1 MIYLISPAK
10 SLNMKSVP
18 HVTEYTTP
26 SFLEKSEKLVQ
37 IMKSYTPS
45 QLSDL
50 MGISSNLARTNA
62 ERYLNW
68 SLPFTKENA
77 KHAIFAFSGEVYRG
91 LNINS
96 FSDLELQR
104 AQQQLRILS
113 GLYGVLRPLDLIQP
127 YRLEMGIRLSN
138 PAGTNLYA
146 YWSETITNFL
156 DTEIDNQSDKTL
168 INLASEEYSK
178 AVNFK
183 KIKGTVISPVFL
195 ESKNGKPRIIAVY
208 AKKARGLMCAF
219 AMKNNIKNPDDLKTF
234 DYEGYEFSE
243 QYSTSNSW
251 AFIR

>member
-1 MIYLISPAK
+1 MIFIISPAK
-10 SLNMKSVP
+10 SLDMKPQQIAECSL
-18 HVTEYTTP
+18 P
-26 SFLEKSEKLVQ
+26 SFLEKSAELAK
-37 IMKSYTPS
+37 IMKGYTPT
-45 QLSDL
+45 QIADL
-50 MGISSNLARTNA
+50 MGISSSLARTNA

-68 SLPFTKENA
+68 NLPFTKENA
-77 KHAIFAFSGEVYRG
+77 KQAIFAFSGEVYRG
-91 LNINS
+91 LNIKS
-96 FSDLELQR
+96 FSDIELQR
-104 AQQQLRILS
+104 AQQKLRILS

-127 YRLEMGIRLSN
+127 YRLEMGTRLSN

-146 YWSETITNFL
+146 YWTETITDIL
-156 DTEIDNQSDKTL
+156 NQDVSLQPDKTL

-183 KIKGTVISPVFL
+183 KINGNVISPVFL

-219 AMKNNIKNPDDLKTF
+219 ALKNDIQDPEDLKTF

-243 QYSTSNSW
+243 QYSSSGSW

>member
-1 MIYLISPAK
+1 MIYIISPAK
-10 SLNMKSVP
+10 SLNMKAVL

-26 SFLEKSEKLVQ
+26 SFLEKSETLAQ
-37 IMKSYTPS
+37 IMKGYTPS
-45 QLSDL
+45 QLADL
-50 MGISSNLARTNA
+50 MSISSNLARTNT

-68 SLPFTKENA
+68 NLPFTKENA
-77 KHAIFAFSGEVYRG
+77 KQAIFAFSGEVYRG

-146 YWSETITNFL
+146 YWTETITNFL
-156 DTEIDNQSDKTL
+156 NTEIDTQSDKTL

-195 ESKNGKPRIIAVY
+195 ESKNGKPRIVAVY

-219 AMKNNIKNPDDLKTF
+219 ALKNNIQDPEDLKTF